1 VIEVQLESDVRPA
14 TPAKMS
20 APPDMGSS
28 NTLRSAPEPR
38 RSPLAPERNRPQW
51 SNELQLPDD
60 ATESEV
66 QGQYA
71 IGLGI
76 LLLFGLL
83 SVGTLYGLLVVLLKN
98 TWGEDTHFGGRPQH

>member
-1 VIEVQLESDVRPA
+1 
-14 TPAKMS
+14 
-20 APPDMGSS
+20 MGSS
-28 NTLRSAPEPR
+28 TTPNSAYEPR
-38 RSPLAPERNRPQW
+38 RSPFAVERNRPQW

-83 SVGTLYGLLVVLLKN
+83 SAAAAYGLLVVLLKN
-98 TWGEDTHFGGRPQH
+98 TWGDHTHFGGRGPQH